1 MKYAGKP
8 LCNLIVVDTLAT
20 SLIVYARPCM
30 GFLFF
35 FSVLCLRKRWF
46 YESQNQQQ
54 SILFFLPRKIMKKNY
69 FSLNLER

>member
-30 GFLFF
+30 GFF
-35 FSVLCLRKRWF
+35 
-46 YESQNQQQ
+46 
-54 SILFFLPRKIMKKNY
+54 ILFFLFY
-69 FSLNLER
+69 VLENDRYIKA